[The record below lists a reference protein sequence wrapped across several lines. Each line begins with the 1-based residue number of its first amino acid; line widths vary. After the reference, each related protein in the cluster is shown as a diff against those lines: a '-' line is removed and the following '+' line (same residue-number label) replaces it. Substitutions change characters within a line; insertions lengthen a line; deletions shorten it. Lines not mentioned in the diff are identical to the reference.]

1 MKSIF
6 QRLFLPGL
14 VFQSICIAG
23 GYGTGREL
31 AEFFLRYGPVGGL
44 LGLLIPATLVTSF
57 AAAIAYELARMSRT
71 YDYRRFLKNLMGPAW
86 FLYEIAYL
94 VCRLLLVTVVSAAIG
109 TLVSETFDI
118 PGMAGTIALLVA
130 IAFLVFNGTQVIEGV
145 MSAWSF
151 ILYAVYVSIFVAS
164 MYTFGDTLGAGFAKT
179 QDSEGWFLSGLRY
192 GSLNLSLLPAI
203 LFATAHIDTRKD
215 AVLAGLLTG
224 PLFLIPAVLFFIAMV
239 PHYPSIMER
248 PVPVNY
254 ILELLDIRWLQ
265 LAFIVMLIGTFVE
278 TGSGMIHAFNER
290 IEGALQAFG
299 KELPNAFR
307 SVIAVGVLTVA
318 LLVSRFGLIDIIAV
332 GYGALTW
339 IFLFILVVPLFTIGL
354 WKVLRKAE

>member
-44 LGLLIPATLVTSF
+44 LGLLIPATLVISF
-57 AAAIAYELARMSRT
+57 ASAITYELARMSRT
-71 YDYRRFLKNLMGPAW
+71 YDYRSFLKNLIGPGW

-94 VCRLLLVTVVSAAIG
+94 VAVILVLAVVSAAIG
-109 TLVSETFDI
+109 TLVSETFGI
-118 PGMAGTIALLVA
+118 PGMVGTVALLAA
-130 IAFLVFNGTQVIEGV
+130 IAFLVFKGTQVIEGV

-248 PVPVNY
+248 PIPVNY

-265 LAFIVMLIGTFVE
+265 LAFVVMLVGTFVE
-278 TGSGMIHAFNER
+278 TGGGMIHAFNER
-290 IEGALQAFG
+290 VSGALHAFG
-299 KELPNAFR
+299 KELPNVFR
-307 SVIAVGVLTVA
+307 PVIAAGVLTTA

-339 IFLFILVVPLFTIGL
+339 IFLFILVLPVFTIGL
-354 WKVLRKAE
+354 WKILRKTP